1 MQWLREVIGDLID
14 GIDRRFGFWHR
25 RMRRQLGQYAQ
36 LIAENQ
42 DRRHALIE
50 DIDAK
55 QRQLLRAAKQFEAT
69 VGPKR
74 EALKDI
80 VDELTRSIEIRREER
95 EVIAENIDD
104 LMKLSAKMQE
114 LLAEASSVSRTV
126 VKDLEHEITRTQR
139 RVRDRR
145 DALRTLP
152 ERTIAEPTKRRDRVP
167 SDELVDEGV
176 APRLQAPSELTQ
188 SQRDLIEGIEREM
201 RDSERQTGLRE

>member
-126 VKDLEHEITRTQR
+126 VKDLEH
-139 RVRDRR
+139 
-145 DALRTLP
+145 
-152 ERTIAEPTKRRDRVP
+152 
-167 SDELVDEGV
+167 
-176 APRLQAPSELTQ
+176 
-188 SQRDLIEGIEREM
+188 
-201 RDSERQTGLRE
+201 